1 MRDIRRNSTAFMFEL
16 FLDAYRY
23 RKLIWLLTVKELKIR
38 YHRSLL
44 GFFWALLHP
53 LLMALVLTVVFS
65 TILRFNVDHYPVFLL
80 STLFPWTFFSQA
92 LAYATESIVSNGE
105 LLKKVYVPPVVFP
118 LAAVLANLINFAL
131 SLVPLALLLL
141 VVGFPFHITWL
152 YLPVPIVLLLAF
164 TLGLGLIFAAAN
176 VFFRDMSHIQQILLA
191 AWFYFSPIIYDL
203 RFIDPRFHILFRFNP
218 MLYILNGFRLAIYGD
233 SHQGLLPSAQS
244 IAAASASALVALIV
258 GYWIFRRYRH
268 SFVYYV

>member
-1 MRDIRRNSTAFMFEL
+1 MFEL
-16 FLDAYRY
+16 FLDAYHY

-38 YHRSLL
+38 YHRSVL

-53 LLMALVLTVVFS
+53 LLMAVVLTLVFS
-65 TILRFNVDHYPVFLL
+65 TILRFNVDHYPIFLL

-92 LAYATESIVSNGE
+92 LAYATESIVGNGE
-105 LLKKVYVPPVVFP
+105 LLKKVYVPAVVFP

-131 SLVPLALLLL
+131 SFIPLALLLL
-141 VVGFPFHITWL
+141 AMGFPFHATWL
-152 YLPVPIVLLLAF
+152 YLPIPILLLVAF
-164 TLGLGLIFAAAN
+164 TVGLGFVFASAN
-176 VFFRDMSHIQQILLA
+176 VFFRDMSHIQQIVLA

-203 RFIDPRFHILFRFNP
+203 RFIDPRFHVLFRLNP

-244 IAAASASALVALIV
+244 IAAATSSALIVLIV
-258 GYWIFRRYRH
+258 GYWVFRRYRH